1 MAWAWE
7 RGEMPVFAS
16 VAPGNLPSLAVVRR
30 FGFVKT
36 GVQIDEIDGEEL
48 VFEITRTPPR

>member
-1 MAWAWE
+1 VGLGAGGDAL
-7 RGEMPVFAS
+7 FAS

-30 FGFVKT
+30 FGFVQT
-36 GVQIDEIDGEEL
+36 GVQIDEIVGEEL